1 MGHESRI
8 EPWLPM
14 TTVLLVSFRTD
25 WLRREDTMKTAW
37 KETGNRWAA
46 VFSIRMDGAAGQNRT
61 CSSTWGWK
69 QEKFQRWGKCFLL
82 TSPSIEHPPRPQ
94 KRARIPTKPG
104 LVSTRALSAGSCFID
119 GPCCAASPQASH
131 RACPALARSCDK
143 RTIHQNLRLISPF
156 SRTEPYGASAII
168 KGRVVW
174 GLVAGTKIRKVCAWA
189 SGKANLAIDIGNLG
203 NRRWPPYRAKAVES
217 NTVPKPATKARQSEE
232 GGD

>member
-1 MGHESRI
+1 MVANDNCSACEFQNGLASSRRYDENRLERNRKPLGRRVQHSNGWRGGS
-8 EPWLPM
+8 EPNLFKHVGLEAREIPA
-14 TTVLLVSFRTD
+14 VGEVFSLDFPLYRTSSPPLKKGED
-25 WLRREDTMKTAW
+25 SYEAWFGFNQSTFGGFLFHRWALLRR
-37 KETGNRWAA
+37 
-46 VFSIRMDGAAGQNRT
+46 I
-61 CSSTWGWK
+61 
-69 QEKFQRWGKCFLL
+69 
-82 TSPSIEHPPRPQ
+82 
-94 KRARIPTKPG
+94 
-104 LVSTRALSAGSCFID
+104 SAGFTSGLP
-119 GPCCAASPQASH
+119 GP
-131 RACPALARSCDK
+131 RSCDK